1 MYFSYSFIK
10 ILFRNVTV
18 VVVVNDHKF
27 GIDFYIRAPTSLLLV
42 TTATHLLEVGG
53 VHAEVG
59 AELAEVGPGPG
70 PVVTAQRC
78 EQSGSRPPALAVIG
92 HHCARALS
100 EIIHWSLRHRH
111 QDLLLLLR

>member
-18 VVVVNDHKF
+18 VVVNDDKF

-59 AELAEVGPGPG
+59 AELAEVSPGPG

-78 EQSGSRPPALAVIG
+78 EQSGSGPPALAVIG
-92 HHCARALS
+92 HHCALLS
-100 EIIHWSLRHRH
+100 EIIHCCLRHRH